1 MEGQHGPLSMGVD
14 ERTITEVECEVLLL
28 EKVNIEWENHLAR
41 L

>member
-14 ERTITEVECEVLLL
+14 ERKITEVECVVLLL